1 MIQEWLMKRNCS
13 FTPKKLILFYI
24 SLVFF
29 SLVIAISF
37 LALGVWPILVFTL
50 IEIVAVT
57 IGFLIYS
64 RHALDYEKLV
74 IDGKRL
80 IIEKNSG
87 GKLEQCEFNTDWV
100 QLEIDQKTK
109 RLIRFSQADQSLFI
123 GHYVHI
129 NQLPNLYRDISRHL

>member
-1 MIQEWLMKRNCS
+1 MKRNCS
-13 FTPKKLILFYI
+13 FTPRKLILFYV

-37 LALGVWPILVFTL
+37 FALGVWPILVFTL

-80 IIEKNSG
+80 IIEKNS
-87 GKLEQCEFNTDWV
+87 
-100 QLEIDQKTK
+100 
-109 RLIRFSQADQSLFI
+109 
-123 GHYVHI
+123 
-129 NQLPNLYRDISRHL
+129 